1 MNNLSV
7 RKFFILLIVFSFAL
21 TVCEAQSFKKNNS
34 RNPERRLFGKSLNK
48 RTVKIKEPRV
58 VIKAK
63 KKQKADEKKLKR
75 EYEKFIRQS
84 KKRALEIQ
92 SPEVRARMIQN
103 LKDSDLRAKERRK
116 NSRASTKKA
125 ARKYRKF

>member
-103 LKDSDLRAKERRK
+103 LKDSDLLAKERRK

>member
-7 RKFFILLIVFSFAL
+7 RKSFILLIVFSLAI
-21 TVCEAQSFKKNNS
+21 TVCEAQSFKKSKS
-34 RNPERRLFGKSLNK
+34 RNTERRLFGKSLNK

-63 KKQKADEKKLKR
+63 KKQKVDEKKLKR
-75 EYEKFIRQS
+75 EYEKFIKKS

>member
-7 RKFFILLIVFSFAL
+7 RKFFILLIVFSLAI
-21 TVCEAQSFKKNNS
+21 TVCEAQNFKKTNS

-48 RTVKIKEPRV
+48 RKVKIKEPRV

-63 KKQKADEKKLKR
+63 KKQKADEKKLKK
-75 EYEKFIRQS
+75 EYEKLIRQS

-103 LKDSDLRAKERRK
+103 LKDSNLREKERRK

>member
-7 RKFFILLIVFSFAL
+7 RKFFILLIVFSLAI
-21 TVCEAQSFKKNNS
+21 TVCEAQSFKKTNS

-48 RTVKIKEPRV
+48 RKVKIKEPRV

-63 KKQKADEKKLKR
+63 KKQKADEKKLKK
-75 EYEKFIRQS
+75 EYEKLIRQS

-103 LKDSDLRAKERRK
+103 LKDSNLREKERRK